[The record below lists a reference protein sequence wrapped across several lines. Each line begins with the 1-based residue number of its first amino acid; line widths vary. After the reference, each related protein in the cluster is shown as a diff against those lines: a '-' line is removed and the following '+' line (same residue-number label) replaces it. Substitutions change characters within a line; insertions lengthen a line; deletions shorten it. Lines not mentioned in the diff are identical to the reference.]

1 MMMISLAFLSGA
13 FAVRQ
18 TGLNPLQGGCVMPI
32 SIRRRDKTLD
42 RRQAAKCK
50 GVNMLSA
57 RNPDACFADRKPE
70 PRILCGSV

>member
-1 MMMISLAFLSGA
+1 
-13 FAVRQ
+13 
-18 TGLNPLQGGCVMPI
+18 MPI

-50 GVNMLSA
+50 GVNMLLA
-57 RNPDACFADRKPE
+57 RNPDACYADRKPE